1 MKTDSAAGPR
11 LSLRGRQ
18 RLAVRTA
25 VLDAALELFTTNGYQ
40 KTTIHAIAARAG
52 IGTATLFRHFRSKP
66 ALMADLIRRDL
77 REVFQTTQAI
87 VDNPPDD
94 PVEATCDLLLAVASI
109 LDKPSKSIRINPY
122 IWPAMPTGKR
132 ETDEVVKFGDREC
145 NRQIRDLLKHF
156 QRRNLIDRRHKL
168 DDLTTIIF
176 YVFNC
181 HYVDHIFGAIKSRRD
196 LDRKL
201 IARIPVLFAAWA
213 PPRDGCH

>member
-1 MKTDSAAGPR
+1 MKADSAVGPR

-25 VLDAALELFTTNGYQ
+25 VLDAALALFTTNGFQ
-40 KTTIHAIAARAG
+40 KTTIHAIASKAG
-52 IGTATLFRHFRSKP
+52 IGTATLFRHFRTKP
-66 ALMADLIRRDL
+66 ALLADLIRRDL
-77 REVFQTTQAI
+77 GEVFATTQAI

-94 PVEATCDLLLAVASI
+94 PVAAMCDLLLAVASI

-132 ETDEVVKFGDREC
+132 ETDDVVAFGDREC
-145 NRQIRDLLKHF
+145 NRQIRDLLEHF
-156 QRRNLIDRRHKL
+156 QRKNLIDSRHKL
-168 DDLTTIIF
+168 DDMTAIIF

-181 HYVDHIFGAIKSRRD
+181 HYVDFIFGSIRSRRD

-201 IARIPVLFAAWA
+201 TSRIPVLFAAWTR
-213 PPRDGCH
+213 PGDGCQ